1 MKCVR
6 CKQKAKILLKR
17 HNAAFCNECFLYYYR
32 NQVTKNI
39 RKYKMFD
46 KKDKILAVISGGKDS
61 MALWDVLVKEGYNVV
76 AMYINLGI
84 GEYSNRSQE
93 VVESFAS
100 KNNLPLIVK
109 DIKKEFGLD
118 IYKLSKTLK
127 RSPCSICGSI
137 KRYLFN
143 KVAYD
148 GGFSAVATGHNL
160 DDEAATLLG
169 NVLSWEEGYLARQ
182 APVLPQTHPKL
193 IKKVKPLYTLTE
205 RENLYY
211 VLLNK
216 IEFLHEECPHSVGAR
231 SILYKEVL
239 NRLEEESPGTKQR
252 FLNGFLEKGRRHFQ
266 DVSEKLELRECKT
279 CGQVTTVEEC
289 SFCRFVKICN
299 QQQET

>member
-6 CKQKAKILLKR
+6 CKKKAVIVLRR
-17 HNAAFCNECFLYYYR
+17 HNAAFCADCFLHYYK
-32 NQVTKNI
+32 NQVLKNI
-39 RKYKMFD
+39 RKNRMFE
-46 KKDKILAVISGGKDS
+46 KGEKVLAVVSGGKDS
-61 MALWDVLVKEGYNVV
+61 MALWDILVKEGYNVV

-93 VVESFAS
+93 VVEKFA
-100 KNNLPLIVK
+100 KENNLPLIVK

-118 IYKLSKTLK
+118 IYKLSKTLR
-127 RSPCSICGSI
+127 RSPCSVCGSI

-160 DDEAATLLG
+160 DDEAATLFG

-182 APVLPQTHPKL
+182 GPVLPQTHPKL

-205 RENLYY
+205 RENMYY

-216 IEFLHEECPHSVGAR
+216 IEFLHEECPHSLGAR

-239 NRLEEESPGTKQR
+239 NKLEEESPGTKQR
-252 FLNGFLEKGRRHFQ
+252 FLSGFLEKGKKHFQ
-266 DVSEKLELRECKT
+266 DVRERLELKECKN
-279 CGQVTTVEEC
+279 CGQVTTTEEC

-299 QQQET
+299 QQ

>member
-6 CKQKAKILLKR
+6 CKKKAVIVLRR
-17 HNAAFCNECFLYYYR
+17 HNAAFCADCFLHYYK
-32 NQVTKNI
+32 NQVLKNI
-39 RKYKMFD
+39 RKNRMFE
-46 KKDKILAVISGGKDS
+46 KGEKVLVVVSGGKDS
-61 MALWDVLVKEGYNVV
+61 MALWDILVKEGYNVV

-93 VVESFAS
+93 VVEKFA
-100 KNNLPLIVK
+100 KENNLPLIVK
-109 DIKKEFGLD
+109 NIKKEFGLD
-118 IYKLSKTLK
+118 IYKLSKTLR
-127 RSPCSICGSI
+127 RSPCSVCGSI

-160 DDEAATLLG
+160 DDEAATLFG
-169 NVLSWEEGYLARQ
+169 NVLNWEEGYLARQ
-182 APVLPQTHPKL
+182 GPVLPQTHPKL

-205 RENLYY
+205 RENMYY

-239 NRLEEESPGTKQR
+239 NKLEEESPGTKQR
-252 FLNGFLEKGRRHFQ
+252 FLSGFLEKGKKHFQ
-266 DVSEKLELRECKT
+266 DVRERLELKECKN
-279 CGQVTTVEEC
+279 CGQVTTTEEC
-289 SFCRFVKICN
+289 SFCRFVRICN
-299 QQQET
+299 QQ

>member
-6 CKQKAKILLKR
+6 CKKKAVIVLRR
-17 HNAAFCNECFLYYYR
+17 HNAAFCADCFLHYYK
-32 NQVTKNI
+32 NQVLKNI
-39 RKYKMFD
+39 RKNRMFE
-46 KKDKILAVISGGKDS
+46 KGEKVLAVVSGGKDS
-61 MALWDVLVKEGYNVV
+61 MALWDILVKEGYNVV

-93 VVESFAS
+93 VVEKFA
-100 KNNLPLIVK
+100 KENNLPLIVK

-118 IYKLSKTLK
+118 IYKLSKTLR
-127 RSPCSICGSI
+127 RSPCSVCGSI

-160 DDEAATLLG
+160 DDEAATLFG
-169 NVLSWEEGYLARQ
+169 NVLNWEEGYLARQ
-182 APVLPQTHPKL
+182 GPVLPQTHPKL

-205 RENLYY
+205 RENMYY

-216 IEFLHEECPHSVGAR
+216 IEFLHEECPHSLGAR

-239 NRLEEESPGTKQR
+239 NKLEEESPGTKQR
-252 FLNGFLEKGRRHFQ
+252 FLSGFLEKGKKHFQ
-266 DVSEKLELRECKT
+266 DVRERLELKECKN
-279 CGQVTTVEEC
+279 CGQVTTTEEC

-299 QQQET
+299 QQ

>member
-6 CKQKAKILLKR
+6 CKKKAVIVLRR
-17 HNAAFCNECFLYYYR
+17 HNAAFCADCFLHYYK
-32 NQVTKNI
+32 NQVLKNI
-39 RKYKMFD
+39 RKNRMFE
-46 KKDKILAVISGGKDS
+46 KGEKVLVVVSGGKDS
-61 MALWDVLVKEGYNVV
+61 MALWDILVKEGYNVV

-93 VVESFAS
+93 VVEKFA
-100 KNNLPLIVK
+100 KENNLPLIVK

-118 IYKLSKTLK
+118 IYKLSKTLR
-127 RSPCSICGSI
+127 RSPCSVCGSI

-160 DDEAATLLG
+160 DDEAATLFG
-169 NVLSWEEGYLARQ
+169 NVLNWEEGYLARQ
-182 APVLPQTHPKL
+182 GPVLPQTHPKL

-205 RENLYY
+205 RENMYY

-239 NRLEEESPGTKQR
+239 NKLEEESPGTKQR
-252 FLNGFLEKGRRHFQ
+252 FLSGFLEKGKKHFQ
-266 DVSEKLELRECKT
+266 DVRERLELKECKN
-279 CGQVTTVEEC
+279 CGQVTTTEEC
-289 SFCRFVKICN
+289 SFCRFVRICN
-299 QQQET
+299 QQ

>member
-1 MKCVR
+1 MKCIR
-6 CKQKAKILLKR
+6 CKKKAVITLKR
-17 HNAAFCNECFLYYYR
+17 HNAAFCAECFLHYYR
-32 NQVTKNI
+32 NQVLKNI
-39 RKYKMFD
+39 QKNKMF
-46 KKDKILAVISGGKDS
+46 KKDDRVLVVVSGGKDS

-93 VVESFAS
+93 VVENFAK

-109 DIKKEFGLD
+109 NIKEEFGLD

-127 RSPCSICGSI
+127 RSPCSVCGTI

-148 GGFSAVATGHNL
+148 NGFSVIATGHNL

-169 NVLSWEEGYLARQ
+169 NILNWGESYLARQ
-182 APVLPQTHPKL
+182 GPVLPQTHPKL

-205 RENLYY
+205 KENMYY

-216 IEFLHEECPHSVGAR
+216 IEFLHEECPYSVGAR
-231 SILYKEVL
+231 SILYKELL
-239 NRLEEESPGTKQR
+239 NELEEKSPGTKQR
-252 FLNGFLEKGRRHFQ
+252 FLIGFLEKGKKHFKE
-266 DVSEKLELRECKT
+266 VENIELKECKT
-279 CGQVTTVEEC
+279 CGHVTTTEEC
-289 SFCRFVKICN
+289 SFCRLTKVSN
-299 QQQET
+299 TVS